1 MFKKNSIVNNVIKPF
16 LKKLFTTNK
25 RKCSSAESVKKR
37 KRFKM
42 KTKVD
47 LEALQR
53 ELTAKITL
61 LNSDTVFIN
70 NPGSDAKINKLRTRL
85 EATNQLLENYE
96 VFSWFFDDDSGLKRL
111 DLVNQDR

>member
-1 MFKKNSIVNNVIKPF
+1 MFKKNSIANSVIKPF
-16 LKKLFTTNK
+16 LKKLFTINK
-25 RKCSSAESVKKR
+25 RKSSSAESVKKR

-42 KTKVD
+42 KTRVD

-61 LNSDTVFIN
+61 LSSDTVFIN
-70 NPGSDAKINKLRTRL
+70 NPGSDAKINKLRVRL
-85 EATNQLLENYE
+85 QATNELLENYE
-96 VFSWFFDDDSGLKRL
+96 VFSWFFDDDSVLKRV